1 MKIENI
7 LSRPMLLANMHPS
20 EDIKGTVSKKLE
32 GKRIVLGITGSIAAV
47 ECVKLARELIR
58 HGAEVYP
65 VMTKKACEII
75 GPYSMEFATGKR
87 TVVELTGQVEHVA
100 LCGDVV
106 GRADL
111 ILIAPCTAN
120 TLGKMVLGID
130 DTSVTTFLTTG
141 IGTGIPV
148 MVVPAMH
155 NTMYDHPKVRENL
168 ESARKM
174 GIKIIDPKIQE
185 KKAKMASSP
194 IIIENVIRLLSGKR
208 MAGQKVLIV
217 TGATM
222 ESIDDMRILTNK
234 ASGAT
239 GIALGVEAY
248 RNGAEVLVMAG
259 ENVNGIPENLKVER
273 FSDTK
278 DLLKKV
284 ELLSNEW
291 TIPTMAY
298 FAAGIS
304 DYSPIIVKGK
314 IPSGKDKWTLEMEP
328 TPKIIE
334 RFRRLYPET
343 FLVGYKA
350 ESGIGQ
356 EKLLERAYKRL
367 KKIKMEAVVANDL
380 SSVTKDSNIVFFVT
394 PEKDAFKVSG
404 KKSDIA
410 MFIMEKSMDL
420 LESR

>member
-1 MKIENI
+1 
-7 LSRPMLLANMHPS
+7 
-20 EDIKGTVSKKLE
+20 
-32 GKRIVLGITGSIAAV
+32 
-47 ECVKLARELIR
+47 
-58 HGAEVYP
+58 
-65 VMTKKACEII
+65 
-75 GPYSMEFATGKR
+75 
-87 TVVELTGQVEHVA
+87 VELTGQVEHVS
-100 LCGDVV
+100 LCGDVE

-130 DTSVTTFLTTG
+130 DTTVTTFLTTG

-155 NTMYDHPKVRENL
+155 NTMYDHPKVKKNL
-168 ESARKM
+168 ETARKM
-174 GIKIIDPKIQE
+174 GIHIIDPKIQE
-185 KKAKMASSP
+185 KKAKMASNP
-194 IIIENVIRLLSGKR
+194 IIVENAIRLLSGRR
-208 MAGQKVLIV
+208 MEGQKVLIV

-222 ESIDDMRILTNK
+222 ESIDDMRIITNK

-239 GIALGVEAY
+239 GIALGIEAY
-248 RNGAEVLVMAG
+248 RNGADVLIMAG
-259 ENVNGIPENLKVER
+259 ENVNGIPENLNVER

-291 TIPTMAY
+291 TIPTMTY

-304 DYSPIIVKGK
+304 DYSPKTVKGK
-314 IPSGKDKWTLEMEP
+314 IPSGKDRLSIDMEP
-328 TPKIIE
+328 TPKIID

-350 ESGIGQ
+350 ESGIEE
-356 EKLLERAYKRL
+356 EKLLERAFKRL
-367 KKIKMEAVVANDL
+367 KKTKMQAVVANDL
-380 SSVTKDSNIVFFVT
+380 QNVTKDYNIVFFVT

-404 KKSDIA
+404 NKSDIA

-420 LESR
+420 MESR